1 MDIDKTINP
10 LYKSYR
16 NVQNLSS
23 RFFQL
28 KKTIVSIML

>member
-23 RFFQL
+23 QIFQL
-28 KKTIVSIML
+28 KKTNVTIMV